1 MSGLAEGLG
10 LWALGGLVWWAAA
23 LAVALPYRF
32 RHRTWLSW
40 ARFTV
45 GLPLTVAAWL
55 EVSRSRRRARSGR
68 GRVPTGGSPRW
79 SCRLRW
85 RRSSRWPPEWWSRQH
100 AGWPVR
106 VRPTVPR

>member
-1 MSGLAEGLG
+1 MSGLAEELG

-40 ARFTV
+40 ARLTV

-68 GRVPTGGSPRW
+68 RPSPYRGFAPLVL
-79 SCRLRW
+79 SAAVAEVFALA
-85 RRSSRWPPEWWSRQH
+85 
-100 AGWPVR
+100 AGVVVAAAQWLAG
-106 VRPTVPR
+106 

>member
-32 RHRTWLSW
+32 RHRTWRSW
-40 ARFTV
+40 ARLTV

-55 EVSRSRRRARSGR
+55 EVSRSRRPRSGR
-68 GRVPTGGSPRW
+68 RPSPYRGFAPLVLSAAVAEVFALAAGVLVAAARW
-79 SCRLRW
+79 LV
-85 RRSSRWPPEWWSRQH
+85 
-100 AGWPVR
+100 G
-106 VRPTVPR
+106 